1 MIKQNFLLGL
11 NRITLWTLFILVV
24 LGGGAVVF
32 MCGIILTHMIASGL
46 Y

>member
-1 MIKQNFLLGL
+1 MIKQNFLISL

-32 MCGIILTHMIASGL
+32 MFGIILTKMIASGL

>member
-1 MIKQNFLLGL
+1 MIKQNFLISL

-32 MCGIILTHMIASGL
+32 MFGIILTHTIASGL

>member
-1 MIKQNFLLGL
+1 MIKQNFLISL

-24 LGGGAVVF
+24 LGGGAVVIMF
-32 MCGIILTHMIASGL
+32 GIILTHMIASGL

>member
-1 MIKQNFLLGL
+1 MIKQNFLISL

-24 LGGGAVVF
+24 LGAGAVVF